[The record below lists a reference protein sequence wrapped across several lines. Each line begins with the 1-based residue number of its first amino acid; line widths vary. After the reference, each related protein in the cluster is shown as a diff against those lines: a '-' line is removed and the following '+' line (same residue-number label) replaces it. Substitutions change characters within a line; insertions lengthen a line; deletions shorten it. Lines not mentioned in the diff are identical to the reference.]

1 MELLS
6 SSVLSDD
13 EKSAINRLSAKI
25 RADEKPLARLNNYYE
40 GEQRL
45 RHIGL
50 AVPPEL
56 RSFETVINVP
66 GMAVTE
72 PTIRQSL
79 RAFYK
84 AGDSTKEDPALR
96 EAWEVNNLDSES
108 TLCHQEEKIFGR
120 TFVTVGANEDDD
132 GHPLI
137 RVEDPRQIG
146 YTVDTRS
153 RRMVEMLR
161 LYRDE
166 DRATRGTLLLPNTTV
181 HVSRGRNGWAVDDRD
196 DHDLG
201 VVAAVLFANR
211 RRGGQFTGR
220 SEMSDVIGMTDGI
233 ARMLTN
239 MQVGAEGHALPSYF
253 ITGAKKEDFRDR
265 DGKDVPVWESYLTAI
280 KALSNEG
287 AKVWQFQAGDL
298 KNFTDAIN
306 NMLAWCAASL
316 GLPTRYA
323 GQQSVNPAAEGAI
336 RADEARLVGRVDA
349 MNRIDGDSWA
359 WDMGLYERF
368 RTGDWPQANSI
379 RVIWRDPATMTTAQI
394 ADAAVKM
401 RQVGA
406 LSVEGLWDMLGWDEA
421 RKRQERERLSTEQ
434 VADPIVAATRN
445 LAAGT
450 GNAPVNG

>member
-132 GHPLI
+132 GHLGHGRLLASWPDRAALPWRRAARSSKRYSTPSPSFREAWSSGAALP
-137 RVEDPRQIG
+137 RVPPRAASAMNWKR
-146 YTVDTRS
+146 VRS
-153 RRMVEMLR
+153 R
-161 LYRDE
+161 
-166 DRATRGTLLLPNTTV
+166 
-181 HVSRGRNGWAVDDRD
+181 VSGW
-196 DHDLG
+196 
-201 VVAAVLFANR
+201 
-211 RRGGQFTGR
+211 
-220 SEMSDVIGMTDGI
+220 
-233 ARMLTN
+233 
-239 MQVGAEGHALPSYF
+239 
-253 ITGAKKEDFRDR
+253 
-265 DGKDVPVWESYLTAI
+265 
-280 KALSNEG
+280 
-287 AKVWQFQAGDL
+287 
-298 KNFTDAIN
+298 
-306 NMLAWCAASL
+306 
-316 GLPTRYA
+316 
-323 GQQSVNPAAEGAI
+323 
-336 RADEARLVGRVDA
+336 
-349 MNRIDGDSWA
+349 
-359 WDMGLYERF
+359 
-368 RTGDWPQANSI
+368 
-379 RVIWRDPATMTTAQI
+379 
-394 ADAAVKM
+394 
-401 RQVGA
+401 
-406 LSVEGLWDMLGWDEA
+406 
-421 RKRQERERLSTEQ
+421 
-434 VADPIVAATRN
+434 
-445 LAAGT
+445 
-450 GNAPVNG
+450 